1 MRSMRS
7 KKKAKKHVV
16 TKAVQRPSEL
26 QGTVRHWLRLH
37 GYDDI
42 ADLIDEI
49 IAEWRRE
56 GRATR
61 RNWWDILSGDK
72 EGQPREVEGL
82 EFPVLASA
90 QRRQGKAVTNNAIQR
105 SRNEPLPLV
114 PDKTRWS

>member
-1 MRSMRS
+1 MGS
-7 KKKAKKHVV
+7 KKKAKKRAV
-16 TKAVQRPSEL
+16 TKAPQRPSEL
-26 QGTVRHWLRLH
+26 RGTMRHWLRLH

-42 ADLIDEI
+42 ADLIEEI

-72 EGQPREVEGL
+72 EGQPREVGGR

-90 QRRQGKAVTNNAIQR
+90 QRRQGKAVTKNAIQR
-105 SRNEPLPLV
+105 SRNEPLPLL
-114 PDKTRWS
+114 PEKTRWS

>member
-1 MRSMRS
+1 MGT
-7 KKKAKKHVV
+7 KKKAKK
-16 TKAVQRPSEL
+16 TKAARRPVEL

-49 IAEWRRE
+49 IAEWRGA

-72 EGQPREVEGL
+72 EGQPREVGGRK
-82 EFPVLASA
+82 FPVLASA
-90 QRRQGKAVTNNAIQR
+90 QRRQGKAVTKNAIQR

-114 PDKTRWS
+114 PDKTRWT